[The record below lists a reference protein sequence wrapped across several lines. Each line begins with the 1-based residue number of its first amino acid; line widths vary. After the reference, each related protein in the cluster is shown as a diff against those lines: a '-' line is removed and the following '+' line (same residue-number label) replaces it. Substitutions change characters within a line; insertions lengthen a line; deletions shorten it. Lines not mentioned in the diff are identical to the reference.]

1 MPSFA
6 VFALPLTACLSLGLA
21 VGATHAQNAF
31 SPPTAF
37 LYVGAD
43 KNQDHQGAGAAT
55 VSAFGTTASGTFDF
69 IDASPTTTNYRG
81 LSAFGTGR
89 ITVTGGTFQE
99 LLADGNGV
107 INLVGDNLQ
116 QSDMLQRDAFNFPY
130 YEVTGTL
137 QQTTVPFTA
146 EWYAPSTGTLLFNG
160 ISALP
165 GGAPVPEAS
174 AALSLGLLLA
184 LSAGCRAVKRRQAS
198 A

>member
-1 MPSFA
+1 MLSFA
-6 VFALPLTACLSLGLA
+6 VFALPLTACLSLAG
-21 VGATHAQNAF
+21 GAAHAQNAF

-43 KNQDHQGAGAAT
+43 ENQANQGPGAAT
-55 VSAFGTTASGTFDF
+55 VSAFGTAASGRFAF
-69 IDASPTTTNYRG
+69 IEATPTTTNYRG
-81 LSAFGTGR
+81 LSAFGDGR

-107 INLVGDNLQ
+107 INLIGDDLQ
-116 QSDMLQRDAFNFPY
+116 QSDILQRDAFNFPY

-174 AALSLGLLLA
+174 TTLSLGLLLA
-184 LSAGCRAVKRRQAS
+184 LSAGCRAVKRRQVS